1 MKYQINGKQL
11 SIITVTISS
20 LTDRVAQLAEHWT
33 SIPKVAGSIPTV
45 AKKTFQFAR
54 CGCTLRVT
62 SQTFYVF
69 ANYSSKANCY
79 QNKKNSL
86 IFQSEFDQGRREIS
100 DRCNIL
106 FFVRPV

>member
-1 MKYQINGKQL
+1 
-11 SIITVTISS
+11 
-20 LTDRVAQLAEHWT
+20 
-33 SIPKVAGSIPTV
+33 V